1 MASIL
6 STLPALYQDLLPA
19 FFQKEAP
26 TETKA
31 TCSNCAMSRASAQAA
46 VESVD
51 GVEHLFRPDTKCCTY
66 YPRLP
71 NYLIGALLSD
81 DAPEMAE
88 GRRRIEQK
96 IDSRI
101 GVTPQWVKPPAKFN
115 HLYKNAHQFFGR
127 ASSLRCPY
135 YALESG
141 GCTIWAYRESVCSTF
156 FCKYVAGQDGRRFW
170 MSLKTYLTL
179 AEYQLS
185 RHALLQLMP
194 EFLMDGRDKPELATA
209 PLSVEDLDDAAPPAK
224 AYAALWKEHA
234 GKERDFYRAC
244 FDVVRAVPRDGLE
257 RLLGLDGTI
266 ELKVLEKLHTQAN
279 APTLPRVLRF
289 NPEATVKWLPDG
301 SVALGYYSEYE
312 AVALPGEAYALLVEF
327 TGQKPVEAVRQ
338 HLRDHKQAD
347 LDPDILLE
355 LHRHRILVE
364 P

>member
-1 MASIL
+1 MSSLL
-6 STLPALYQDLLPA
+6 STLPALYRELFPS

-31 TCSNCAMSRASAQAA
+31 TCEKCAMSRTSAQST
-46 VESVD
+46 VDSVD

-81 DAPEMAE
+81 DSKEMAE

-101 GVTPQWVKPPAKFN
+101 GVSPQWVKAPAKFN

-127 ASSLRCPY
+127 SSNMRCPY

-156 FCKYVAGQDGRRFW
+156 FCKYVAGADGRRFW

-194 EFLMDGRDKPELATA
+194 EFLMDGRDKAEIATV
-209 PLSVEDLDDAAPPAK
+209 PLTVEDLDDAPPLPK
-224 AYAALWKEHA
+224 VYAALWKGYVGMEH
-234 GKERDFYRAC
+234 DFYRAC
-244 FDVVRAVPRDGLE
+244 YDAVRAVPADGLE
-257 RLLGLDGTI
+257 RMLGLDGTI
-266 ELKVLEKLHTQAN
+266 ELKVLERLHTQAT

-289 NPEATVKWLPDG
+289 NPDATVKWLSDG
-301 SVALGYYSEYE
+301 SVALGSYSEFD
-312 AVALPGEAYALLVEF
+312 AVALPGEAYSLLVEF

-338 HLRDHKQAD
+338 HLRDHRQAD